1 LRWRKVRRHRA
12 AYIEC
17 NAQETTMG
25 MRTLQIDTGVDTRA
39 PLKTLYHSHDAIL
52 AGLGELAALPR
63 KASHA
68 QLARRSAAAV
78 LALFEGDVM
87 QHHADEEQ
95 DLFPAVLASALPGE
109 ERDQVQDF
117 VTRLVAEHRL
127 LEALWNELAP
137 AVRKVRK
144 GRAVEIDPAQVTR
157 LVEAYTGH
165 AHLEEEQ
172 FLPLAQTILQRDAN
186 HLAAVGVGLHM
197 RRLPD
202 LTGYI

>member
-1 LRWRKVRRHRA
+1 
-12 AYIEC
+12 
-17 NAQETTMG
+17 MG

-39 PLKTLYHSHDAIL
+39 PLKTLYHSHDEIL

-63 KASHA
+63 QASQA
-68 QLARRSAAAV
+68 QLARRAAAAV
-78 LALFEGDVM
+78 LALFEDHVM

-95 DLFPAVLASALPGE
+95 DLFPAVLASAAPGE
-109 ERDQVQDF
+109 EREQVQEL
-117 VTRLVAEHRL
+117 VTRLVDEHRV
-127 LEALWNELAP
+127 LEARWHALAP

-144 GRAVEIDPAQVTR
+144 GRAVEFDPEQVTQ
-157 LVEAYTGH
+157 LVQAYTRH

-172 FLPLAQTILQRDAN
+172 FLPLAQTILQRNTN

-202 LTGYI
+202 LTAYI